1 LSKQRI
7 HREQIMK
14 TKTLTYNKVAVGD
27 KLPPLKIDIT
37 TGLIVGSALAS
48 RDFTPVH
55 HDKKVA
61 QAAGLPDVFMNI
73 LTSNGFMGRFVTD
86 WSGPDSTLK
95 GIDIKLGAPNLP
107 GFVMTVTGE
116 VKAKD
121 DVSGIVSVSVE
132 GVNNVWGT
140 HMTGTVRVALPR
152 EA

>member
-1 LSKQRI
+1 MNLN
-7 HREQIMK
+7 
-14 TKTLTYNKVAVGD
+14 TLKYGQVKVGD
-27 KLPPLKIDIT
+27 KLPELKIDIT
-37 TGLIVGSALAS
+37 TGLIIGSALAS

-61 QAAGLPDVFMNI
+61 QATGLSDVFMNI
-73 LTSNGFMGRFVTD
+73 ITSNGFMGRFVTD
-86 WSGPDSTLK
+86 WAGPDATLK

-107 GFVMTVTGE
+107 GFVMTISGE

-121 DVSGIVSVSVE
+121 DATGLVSVAVE

-140 HMTGTVRVALPR
+140 HMNGTVRIALPK